1 MTTATPTAQFAL
13 DRRGDFRTA
22 PGNPL
27 MLGATVTPQGVNF
40 AIFSFNATGCALV
53 LFKPDEA
60 EPYAELP
67 FPEEYRTGAVFA
79 MLVEGLN
86 PAEFEYGYRFSG
98 PNAPQIGHRFDVNN
112 VLLDPYARRVSGRG
126 RWMERDAEPGV
137 FPHRGRIGMPEFDWR
152 GDHPLNTPIEDLIL
166 YELHIRSFTADP
178 SSGAWYPG
186 TYVGVMEKIPYLKW
200 LGVNCVE
207 LMPIFDFDEFENSRI
222 NEETGEILPNYWGYG
237 TVNFFA
243 PKASFAASGA
253 EGGEINEFKNLVKAL
268 HENGIEVILDV
279 VFNHTAEG
287 NEKGP
292 TISFRGIDNRTFYIL
307 TPEGYYYNF
316 SGTGNTFNSNH
327 PAVIEFIVDCLR
339 YWVTE
344 YHIDGFRF
352 DLASALTRAE
362 TGMPL
367 ADPPLLKLIAHDP
380 VLANVKLIAEPW
392 DADGLYHVGSFPS
405 YGRWAEWNGKYRDTI
420 RRFLKG
426 EAGQVAETILRM
438 QGSPDLYPER
448 GPIASV
454 NFLTSHDGFTLNDL
468 VSYNEKHNEANLES
482 NMDGHNENE
491 SWNCGVEG
499 PTDDPDIIALRRR
512 QIKNAITMLLVSQ
525 GVPMLLMGDEVA
537 RTQQG
542 NNNAYCQ
549 DNEISWFDWTLT
561 ETNRDI
567 LLYFRQL
574 IAFRRAHPVLRNGYH
589 LRHEDY
595 NDAGQPDMQWF
606 SPEVL
611 TGDETGERPSLAFM
625 LSGSYA
631 KGGMTEDDDVF
642 AAFNMYWEAQV
653 FKLPA
658 LPKGMAWYLFANTSE
673 DEAVYD
679 LGEEPKLSNQ
689 KRLILPSRSVVVL
702 VGR

>member
-1 MTTATPTAQFAL
+1 MTTATPTAQAAL
-13 DRRGDFRTA
+13 NRRGEFRTA

-40 AIFSFNATGCALV
+40 AIFSFNADGCALV
-53 LFKPDEA
+53 LFKPGEP

-67 FPEEYRTGAVFA
+67 FPAEYRVGAVFA

-86 PAEFEYGYRFSG
+86 PNEFEYGYRCSG
-98 PNAPQIGHRFDVNN
+98 PDAPHAGQRFDADNI
-112 VLLDPYARRVSGRG
+112 LLDPYATRVSGRG
-126 RWMERDAEPGV
+126 RWMVRDAEPGV
-137 FPHRGRIGMPEFDWR
+137 FPHRGRIGIPEFKW
-152 GDHPLNTPIEDLIL
+152 GNDHPLNTPIEDLIL
-166 YELHIRSFTADP
+166 YETHVRSFTAHP

-186 TYVGVMEKIPYLKW
+186 TYAGVMEKIPYLKW
-200 LGVNCVE
+200 LGVNCLE
-207 LMPIFDFDEFENSRI
+207 LMPIFDFDEFENSRT
-222 NEETGEILPNYWGYG
+222 NEETGEILPNYWGYS
-237 TVNFFA
+237 TVDFFA
-243 PKASFAASGA
+243 PKASYAASGA
-253 EGGEINEFKNLVKAL
+253 EGGEINELKNLVKAL
-268 HENGIEVILDV
+268 HENGIEIILDV

-287 NEKGP
+287 NENGP

-307 TPEGYYYNF
+307 TPKGYYYNF

-339 YWVTE
+339 YWATE
-344 YHIDGFRF
+344 YHVDGFRF

-362 TGMPL
+362 NGMPL

-380 VLANVKLIAEPW
+380 VLARVKLIAEPW

-405 YGRWAEWNGKYRDTI
+405 YARWAEWNGKYRDTI
-420 RRFLKG
+420 RRYLKG
-426 EAGQVAETILRM
+426 EPGQVDDVVSRM

-454 NFLTSHDGFTLNDL
+454 NFLTAHDGFTLNDL
-468 VSYNEKHNEANLES
+468 VSYNEKHNEANLEG
-482 NMDGHNENE
+482 NRDGHNGNE

-499 PTDDPDIIALRRR
+499 PTDDPDINALRRR

-537 RTQQG
+537 RTQNG

-549 DNEISWFDWTLT
+549 DNEMSWFDWTLT

-574 IAFRRAHPVLRNGYH
+574 IAFRHAHPALRNGYH
-589 LRHEDY
+589 FRHEDY
-595 NDAGQPDMQWF
+595 NDVGQPDMQWF
-606 SPEVL
+606 STEL
-611 TGDETGERPSLAFM
+611 LAGDETDERLTLAFM
-625 LSGSYA
+625 LSGAYA
-631 KGGMTEDDDVF
+631 KGGMAKDDDIF
-642 AAFNMYWEAQV
+642 AAFNMYWEDQV

-658 LPKGMAWYLFANTSE
+658 LPKGKAWYLFANTGAEKS
-673 DEAVYD
+673 VYEP
-679 LGEEPKLSNQ
+679 GTEPKLTNQ
-689 KRLILPSRSVVVL
+689 KRLKLPSRSVAVL

>member
-1 MTTATPTAQFAL
+1 MTTATPTAQLAL

-40 AIFSFNATGCALV
+40 AIFSFDATGCALV

-67 FPEEYRTGAVFA
+67 FPEEYRTGAVVA

-98 PNAPQIGHRFDVNN
+98 PDAPQIGHRFDVNN
-112 VLLDPYARRVSGRG
+112 ILLDPYARRVSGRG

-152 GDHPLNTPIEDLIL
+152 GDHTLNTPIEDLIL
-166 YELHIRSFTADP
+166 YELHVRSFTADR

-207 LMPIFDFDEFENSRI
+207 LMPIFDFDEFENLRI
-222 NEETGEILPNYWGYG
+222 NEETGEILPNYWGYS

-253 EGGEINEFKNLVKAL
+253 EGGEINEFKNLVKSL

-339 YWVTE
+339 YWTTE

-362 TGMPL
+362 NGMPL
-367 ADPPLLKLIAHDP
+367 TDPPLLKLIAHDP
-380 VLANVKLIAEPW
+380 VLAHVKLIAEPW

-420 RRFLKG
+420 RRYLKG
-426 EAGQVAETILRM
+426 EAGQVTETILRM

-454 NFLTSHDGFTLNDL
+454 NFLTAHDGFTLNDL

-499 PTDDPDIIALRRR
+499 PTDDPDINALRRR

-574 IAFRRAHPVLRNGYH
+574 IAFRRAHPALRNGYH

-595 NDAGQPDMQWF
+595 NAAGQPDMQWF
-606 SPEVL
+606 SPEPL
-611 TGDETGERPSLAFM
+611 TVGATNDRLTFAFL
-625 LSGSYA
+625 LSGAYA
-631 KGGMTEDDDVF
+631 KGGMAEDDDIF
-642 AAFNMYWEAQV
+642 AAFNMYWKNQV
-653 FKLPA
+653 FKLPV
-658 LPKGMAWYLFANTSE
+658 LPKGKAWYVFANTGA
-673 DEAVYD
+673 DEAIHE
-679 LGEEPKLSNQ
+679 LGKEPKMRNQ
-689 KRLILPSRSVVVL
+689 KRLKLSGRSVAVL